1 MRTRSE
7 ARPARSEPDQ
17 VGTRVPTRQPAVE
30 TASPSVQATRAA
42 SAVAALEGRA
52 DEAISLTLGP
62 EVYSP
67 VKYNTFTIGPFSAT
81 VVIQPGE
88 TTADAVTRCYRVLAE
103 LNEVEFNL
111 AWDRHKSRLAKM
123 PRQGND

>member
-1 MRTRSE
+1 MI
-7 ARPARSEPDQ
+7 
-17 VGTRVPTRQPAVE
+17 E

-42 SAVAALEGRA
+42 AAVSASDVEGRA
-52 DEAISLTLGP
+52 GEAISLTLGP